1 MTNIHL
7 KLKKSTFPIFPML
20 HVFFLKDCDMFE
32 INHLHSV
39 KQFSLLNSTLEK

>member
-1 MTNIHL
+1 MIDNHR

-20 HVFFLKDCDMFE
+20 HVFLKDCDMFE
-32 INHLHSV
+32 INHSHSV

>member
-1 MTNIHL
+1 MIDNHR
-7 KLKKSTFPIFPML
+7 KLKKSTFPML
-20 HVFFLKDCDMFE
+20 HVFLKDCDMFE